1 MIDGF
6 LVIDKP
12 EGISSHGVVQRMRHW
27 ARQRRVG
34 HLGTLD
40 PLARG
45 VLPMALGEATKL
57 SRLLTITHSPLE
69 VDEEDELPPSWSG
82 E

>member
-1 MIDGF
+1 MINGF
-6 LVIDKP
+6 LVINKP
-12 EGISSHGVVQRMRHW
+12 EGITSHGVVQRVRQW
-27 ARQRRVG
+27 AEQRRVG

-57 SRLLTITHSPLE
+57 SRLLTH
-69 VDEEDELPPSWSG
+69 G
-82 E
+82 K